1 MPDSRSR
8 PVPGMGPYQK
18 SLPKDLL
25 TNQPGSLRASRHV
38 PLASQI
44 LRPAR

>member
-8 PVPGMGPYQK
+8 PDPGMGPM
-18 SLPKDLL
+18 PKDLL
-25 TNQPGSLRASRHV
+25 TNQPGSPRASRHV
-38 PLASQI
+38 PLAFQI